1 MPRNLIPD
9 SLLTSSAAAV
19 SGLLH
24 KSVLK
29 LEKDWRPQLTPPDG
43 APAPK
48 KIRSPVNCATII
60 NPEVA
65 EFNEWE
71 EERKVKHQ
79 NVREIIRQMPSNL
92 IELVINKVSFHGN
105 CYKMDLKSCIS
116 LFSDV

>member
-24 KSVLK
+24 KTVLN
-29 LEKDWRPQLTPPDG
+29 LEKDWRPQMTLLEGTS
-43 APAPK
+43 AAK
-48 KIRSPVNCATII
+48 KIRSPVNCAAII

-71 EERKVKHQ
+71 EGRKVKHQ
-79 NVREIIRQMPSNL
+79 NVREIIQQMPSNL
-92 IELVINKVSFHGN
+92 VELVVDKVS
-105 CYKMDLKSCIS
+105 L
-116 LFSDV
+116 